1 METYT
6 LLRAFADS
14 WAVLALLLFFLGM
27 IAFLFRPGARHRQQ
41 DAATS
46 IFRHDDRPAP
56 AKATEHSREARP

>member
-6 LLRAFADS
+6 QLRAFADS
-14 WAVLALLLFFLGM
+14 WAVLALMLFFLGM
-27 IAFLFRPGARHRQQ
+27 IAFLFRPGGRRRHE

-56 AKATEHSREARP
+56 ATAAEQSREARP